1 MEPLQYK
8 ISFNS
13 RPISLFPSYRPMLRI
28 AQILL
33 VLKINSNGGK
43 ASLLKL
49 HLFSWGFKSINNLQ
63 KIKDFVI
70 SDFQD
75 NIMYFGIEP
84 TLNRALS
91 LAIGEG
97 LVAPSGQKYSIT
109 EKGEKLVSS
118 IISDNE
124 VFVEEKPI
132 LNFIGKKI
140 NESKI
145 TQLENK
151 WKNAKN

>member
-1 MEPLQYK
+1 M
-8 ISFNS
+8 
-13 RPISLFPSYRPMLRI
+13 
-28 AQILL
+28 
-33 VLKINSNGGK
+33 
-43 ASLLKL
+43 
-49 HLFSWGFKSINNLQ
+49 
-63 KIKDFVI
+63 
-70 SDFQD
+70 
-75 NIMYFGIEP
+75 
-84 TLNRALS
+84 NRALS